1 VTARAARP
9 NDRKENDV
17 HPDDDRSREEVR
29 SRLTRRQ
36 ALARAGLGV
45 SSLALPGV
53 LAACGSSSSG
63 GAGGAAPA
71 ATGASLTVPKANL
84 AQARGV
90 PKFVPPGPAFD
101 ASKAAGKTLFY
112 HSITFGVEII
122 HTLYAGVTEA
132 AQATGLKVVKYDAKG
147 RPDLMVA
154 GIEQAISQKVDC
166 ILLESINN
174 KLIDRQMKA
183 LKAAGIKMVY
193 INELYEPAP
202 GRTAPDAL
210 VAFDYVGGSTLA
222 ADWVLA
228 DSGGSGINAA
238 IFRADSE
245 RHRQQEKAIR
255 DRLTKYGAND
265 VKIRTEEVPFADFA
279 TRWPVLTRSVMTDD
293 PKINY
298 IFPVIDGISLYV
310 VPALQQAGAADR
322 VKIATFNGT
331 ESVLKLLAAGNVIG
345 ADTGGAQKWE
355 GWLDVDRALR
365 VLTGNPV
372 KAGESKPPNRLFDK
386 EDIGTINLKSPEE
399 EWYDTQS
406 AKDGFKKL
414 WGVA

>member
-1 VTARAARP
+1 M
-9 NDRKENDV
+9 
-17 HPDDDRSREEVR
+17 HPDHDQSLEGRS
-29 SRLTRRQ
+29 SLTRRQ
-36 ALARAGLGV
+36 ALLRAGLGV

-53 LAACGSSSSG
+53 LAACGQNGSVGS
-63 GAGGAAPA
+63 AAKVA
-71 ATGASLTVPKANL
+71 ATGASLSVPKANL
-84 AQARGV
+84 AQARSV

-101 ASKAAGKTLFY
+101 ASAAAGKTIYY

-122 HTLYAGVTEA
+122 HTLFAGVTEA
-132 AQATGLKVVKYDAKG
+132 ANAAGLKVVKYDAKG

-154 GIEQAISQKVDC
+154 GLEQAISQKVDC
-166 ILLESINN
+166 VLVESINN
-174 KLIDRQMKA
+174 KLIDRQ
-183 LKAAGIKMVY
+183 LKAVQDAGIKIVF
-193 INELYEPAP
+193 INELYEPGP
-202 GRTAPDAL
+202 GRIVPDAL

-228 DSGGSGINAA
+228 DSGGAGINAA

-245 RHRQQEKAIR
+245 RHRTQEKAIR
-255 DRLTKYGAND
+255 ERLTKYGAGD
-265 VKIRTEEVPFADFA
+265 VKIRTEEVPYADFA

-331 ESVLKLLAAGNVIG
+331 ESVLKLLAAGNVIA

-365 VLTGNPV
+365 VLTGNRV
-372 KAGESKPPNRLFDK
+372 DSGESRPPNRLFDAQ
-386 EDIGTINLKSPEE
+386 DIKSIDLKAPEQ
-399 EWYDTQS
+399 EWYDTQA